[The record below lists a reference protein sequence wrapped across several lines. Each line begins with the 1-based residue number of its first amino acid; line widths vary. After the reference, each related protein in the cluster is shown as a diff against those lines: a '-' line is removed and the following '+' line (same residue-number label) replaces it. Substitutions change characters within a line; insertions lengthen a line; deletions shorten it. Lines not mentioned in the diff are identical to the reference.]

1 MRTKHDP
8 GLRAVERVRG
18 VREQDSRLGL
28 QRALRDLAEREAALA
43 RLEESIRTFGGAA
56 SGDMAQ
62 FAAIRQSLLSLRYAV
77 AEARDAVGS
86 ARSVAV
92 DAHAHWSTDKSRL
105 GAVEGLLE
113 RRAEERAVEAG
124 RAQAQQ
130 LDDIAGQAWLR
141 RSRAAEQEVTA

>member
-1 MRTKHDP
+1 MSTLHDP

-28 QRALRDLAEREAALA
+28 QRALRDLAERESALD

-62 FAAIRQSLLSLRYAV
+62 FAAIRQSLLHLRHAV
-77 AEARDAVGS
+77 AEARDAVTS
-86 ARSVAV
+86 ARSVAL
-92 DAHAHWSTDKSRL
+92 DAQAHWSTDKSRL

-113 RRAEERAVEAG
+113 RRAEERAVEGG
-124 RAQAQQ
+124 RAEAKQ
-130 LDDIAGQAWLR
+130 LDDIAGQGWLR
-141 RSRAAEQEVTA
+141 RTRGEAGA

>member
-1 MRTKHDP
+1 MRTLHDP

-28 QRALRDLAEREAALA
+28 QRALRDLAEREAALD

-62 FAAIRQSLLSLRYAV
+62 FAAIRQSLLELRHAV
-77 AEARDAVGS
+77 AAARDAVGA

-124 RAQAQQ
+124 RTEAKQ
-130 LDDIAGQAWLR
+130 LDDIAGQGWLR
-141 RSRAAEQEVTA
+141 RARAEAEEG